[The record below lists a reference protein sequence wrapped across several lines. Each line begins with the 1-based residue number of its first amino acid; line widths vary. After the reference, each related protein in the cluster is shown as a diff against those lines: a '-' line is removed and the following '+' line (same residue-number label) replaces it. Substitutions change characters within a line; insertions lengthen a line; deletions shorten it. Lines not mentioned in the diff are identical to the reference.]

1 MHKFSVS
8 TGLPIAV
15 INKLIFIQLNFSF
28 NLLSVVE
35 KNRYNT
41 GRNIK
46 TPAQATAAAARC
58 AKAAKNSLKIS
69 QSSKTGLIVIMY
81 EMAVKYIDDGVL
93 ALKSDNVNE

>member
-1 MHKFSVS
+1 MHKFSVI
-8 TGLPIAV
+8 TGLLIAV

-46 TPAQATAAAARC
+46 TLLRQLQLLPNVQKQQKTV
-58 AKAAKNSLKIS
+58 LKYP
-69 QSSKTGLIVIMY
+69 V
-81 EMAVKYIDDGVL
+81 
-93 ALKSDNVNE
+93 

>member
-46 TPAQATAAAARC
+46 TPAQATAAAAQC

-69 QSSKTGLIVIMY
+69 GMKILENRSEKLQIKKLNSRLRKP
-81 EMAVKYIDDGVL
+81 AV
-93 ALKSDNVNE
+93 